1 LWKENDADG
10 LDNSVEGGMK
20 RYATYLWQETKRFPV
35 YRIQTNDHRVARKL
49 KKRKN
54 TKLVLYGINVP
65 LWVFQITYSCPRLAI
80 LGLGNITGQCV
91 QETADKGEFVS
102 YTLPYMDIT
111 NEDGVQL

>member
-1 LWKENDADG
+1 MAQRIKHF
-10 LDNSVEGGMK
+10 
-20 RYATYLWQETKRFPV
+20 ATYLWQETKRFPV

-54 TKLVLYGINVP
+54 TKLVFYGINVP
-65 LWVFQITYSCPRLAI
+65 LWIFQITYSCPRLAI

-102 YTLPYMDIT
+102 YTLPYMDT
-111 NEDGVQL
+111 QTGDDV